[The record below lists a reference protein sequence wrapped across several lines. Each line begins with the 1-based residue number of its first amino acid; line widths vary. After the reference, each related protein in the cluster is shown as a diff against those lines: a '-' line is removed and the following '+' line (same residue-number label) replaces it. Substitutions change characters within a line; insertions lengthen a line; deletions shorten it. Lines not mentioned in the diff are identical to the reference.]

1 MHGRSGKQDL
11 TQNHL
16 DFVAGPPPSVLDL
29 LLLRTESLLGS
40 AWVVPLVAALSGE

>member
-11 TQNHL
+11 TQNYL

-29 LLLRTESLLGS
+29 LLLRTGLLGS